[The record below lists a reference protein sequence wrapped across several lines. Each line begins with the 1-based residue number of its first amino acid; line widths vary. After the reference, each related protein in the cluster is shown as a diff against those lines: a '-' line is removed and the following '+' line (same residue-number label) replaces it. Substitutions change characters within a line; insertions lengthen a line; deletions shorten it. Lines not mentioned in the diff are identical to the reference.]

1 MKIQHAHQIAEHISK
16 IAEIA
21 STFYARYG
29 SDYRLDDN
37 SPAEAWALYRR
48 FMNEQAEV
56 ASLLD
61 TDALDKP
68 FIRYERWWER
78 RDVITSGLVN
88 ELAAEALRLIENSAY
103 LTATGGDSNSRSLR
117 NIQEAI
123 AGLLHPA
130 TRRHNID
137 TESTLMQGVG

>member
-1 MKIQHAHQIAEHISK
+1 MNTQRAHHIAEHISK

-29 SDYRLDDN
+29 SDYRLSDD
-37 SPAEAWALYRR
+37 SPAEAWDLYRH

-61 TDALDKP
+61 ANALANP

-88 ELAAEALRLIENSAY
+88 ELASEGLRLVENSAY
-103 LTATGGDSNSRSLR
+103 VTATGGDGNARSLM

-130 TRRHNID
+130 TRRHNIND
-137 TESTLMQGVG
+137 ESTLLQEAG